1 MTDDRTPTE
10 VVREVLQGGVAN
22 AGAVVRL
29 GDEVHRPANVCSAT
43 IHALLRHV
51 RSRGFHGASD
61 PLRVDGDR
69 EVLVFVPGDVPI
81 PPYPA
86 WAQTDR
92 ALASTARL
100 IRGLHDAS
108 IGFAD
113 LGARWSDELND
124 PRPGDDPVVCHN
136 DVCPENVVFRDGE
149 AVALLDFDFA
159 APGRRTY
166 DLACFARM
174 CVPVDGDDDA
184 AGLGW
189 SPADRPRRTRL
200 VADAYGCGAGQRAEM
215 LECLDETIER
225 GGEFVQRHVDAGEP
239 GFVEMWE
246 QMGGMA
252 RFDRRRA
259 WWAGARPGF
268 AHALRRPAD

>member
-22 AGAVVRL
+22 AGAVVRV
-29 GDEVHRPANVCSAT
+29 GDEVHRPANRYSPT
-43 IHALLRHV
+43 THALLRHV
-51 RSRGFHGASD
+51 RSGGFAGASH

-86 WAQTDR
+86 WAQTDV

-108 IGFAD
+108 VGFAD
-113 LGARWSDELND
+113 LGGQWSDELND
-124 PRPGDDPVVCHN
+124 PEPGDDPVVCHN

-159 APGRRTY
+159 APGRRAY

-174 CVPVDGDDDA
+174 CVPVDGDLDA
-184 AGLGW
+184 VKLGW
-189 SPADRPRRTRL
+189 MPADRPRRTRL
-200 VADAYGCGAGQRAEM
+200 VADAYGCDAGQRVEM

-225 GGEFVQRHVDAGEP
+225 GGEFVKRHVDAGEP

-259 WWAGARPGF
+259 WWAGARPAF
-268 AHALRRPAD
+268 AEALH